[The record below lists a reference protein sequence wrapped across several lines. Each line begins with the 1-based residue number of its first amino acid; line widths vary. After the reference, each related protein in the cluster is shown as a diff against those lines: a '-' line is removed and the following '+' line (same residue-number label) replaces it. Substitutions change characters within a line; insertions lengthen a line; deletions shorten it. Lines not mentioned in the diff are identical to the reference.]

1 MGHADSSR
9 LSCSILGPL
18 QVRVDNREAII
29 GAPKQRLLLAI
40 LLCRVNTV
48 TSSAQ
53 LLDALWGEKPPRT
66 ARKNLQVYVSTLRK
80 IVGDRIDF
88 QGWGYRFHAER
99 DELDLLRFQ
108 ELARIGRSAIRSGA
122 LSVAAE
128 SLGTAVGMWRDQP
141 LAEFAHVPAVAREVE
156 RFTELFLSVYED
168 WVELE
173 IELGRHVEA
182 LAGLDALA
190 VRFPTRERITAARMT
205 ALARCGRVYEA
216 LSHFETLRQ
225 HLAVELGIDPSPV
238 LKELYQRIL
247 KGSDTRQRNGT
258 RGRGWGIGTDRT
270 ASPPTLA
277 KGLGPDMSPDM
288 SPDIDAD
295 IDADI
300 GLALGGRSGRRGT
313 DTAAQAPAN
322 QLPRD
327 LADFVGREAEV
338 RRIVDDPA
346 PVTLIT
352 GELGIGKTALAVH
365 VAHMLAP
372 DFTDGALM
380 VTLGRRGGPRQIE
393 DVLRELMEAAG
404 LNVAGVRDRDVLAS
418 LWRSWLANRR
428 VLLILD
434 DAPDEASARALLPG
448 TTASKVLATSRSRLS
463 GLESVVRIT
472 LGQLS
477 ADEGVAFLGRLIGDE
492 RVRGDLPAVSEIF
505 AGYGLSPLVL
515 RLLGARIAGLSHVP
529 LRRLADRLARAESV
543 LDEFAA
549 GDVLLRERF
558 EGCYNRPSWA
568 LRPAFLTLG
577 GLAGPPFGHDEL
589 VEALHGIG
597 QPAERVIES
606 LIEANVLT
614 VPDGEVT
621 AHSMCY
627 AMSPLAHR
635 FAAELHGAGRT

>member
-1 MGHADSSR
+1 MGHAYSSH

-53 LLDALWGEKPPRT
+53 LLDALWGEIPPRT

-108 ELARIGRSAIRSGA
+108 ELARTGRSAIRSGA

-128 SLGTAVGMWRDQP
+128 SLGTAVGMWHDQP
-141 LAEFAHVPAVAREVE
+141 LAEFAHVPAVAGEVK

-173 IELGRHVEA
+173 IGLGRHVEA

-225 HLAVELGIDPSPV
+225 HLAVEVGIDPSPV

-247 KGSDTRQRNGT
+247 KGSDTPRRNGA
-258 RGRGWGIGTDRT
+258 RGRGWGIGTDGT
-270 ASPPTLA
+270 ATPPA
-277 KGLGPDMSPDM
+277 PARGLGPDMSTVIGPDM
-288 SPDIDAD
+288 SAAP
-295 IDADI
+295 
-300 GLALGGRSGRRGT
+300 GGRRSI
-313 DTAAQAPAN
+313 DTARPAHAPAN

-346 PVTLIT
+346 PVTVIT

-380 VTLGRRGGPRQIE
+380 VTLGRGDGPRRIE

-418 LWRSWLANRR
+418 LWRSWLANRK

-448 TTASKVLATSRSRLS
+448 TTASKALATSRSRLS

-472 LGQLS
+472 LGELS
-477 ADEGVAFLGRLIGDE
+477 ANEGVAFLGRLIGDE

-505 AGYGLSPLVL
+505 ARYGLSPLVL
-515 RLLGARIAGLSHVP
+515 RLLGARIAGLPHLP
-529 LRRLADRLARAESV
+529 LRRLADRLARAERV

-549 GDVLLRERF
+549 GDMLLRERF
-558 EGCYNRPSWA
+558 EGCYNRPSWP

-589 VEALHGIG
+589 VEALHGVG
-597 QPAERVIES
+597 RPAERVIES

-614 VPDGEVT
+614 VPDEEVT

-627 AMSPLAHR
+627 TMSPLAHR
-635 FAAELHGAGRT
+635 FAAELHGAGRV